1 MNLVELFQR
10 LSLPENDSVKTLN
23 AIPIPECPNLRI
35 AVDIDGYPLLL
46 LPAFGTSNIS
56 TLRNRRLKYLQF
68 EPKVDCKISEGNST
82 SFQQFSLI
90 TFESSDKVLQEYFL
104 RISETFI
111 KSMQSKETYRDAV
124 ETLNRYI
131 EVFRALSDPPTNT
144 AQGLWAEIFLIEYSG
159 NPKILLSYWHNF
171 PEEKFDF
178 DAGEEKIE
186 VKSTSGFERIH
197 EFSSEQLN
205 PSPSNQV
212 LIASLFT
219 RQTNSGKSIQE
230 LMQAIA
236 SKIQDDNELVEKLN
250 SVVGK
255 TLGSTLDQS
264 IRIKFDYQAAK
275 SSLRFY
281 KHQDISKV
289 EKVYIPTEVSGVRYK
304 SDLSSIKSV
313 DLSNFI
319 TKASLFRGIVN

>member
-10 LSLPENDSVKTLN
+10 LSLPENESAKTIN
-23 AIPIPECPNLRI
+23 AIPIPEYPNFRI
-35 AVDIDGYPLLL
+35 AVDIYGYPLLL

-68 EPKVDCKISEGNST
+68 EPKVDCKISEGNAT

-104 RISETFI
+104 QISETFI
-111 KSMQSKETYRDAV
+111 KSMQSKETYREAV

-131 EVFRALSDPPTNT
+131 EVFRALTDTPTNT
-144 AQGLWAEIFLIEYSG
+144 VQGLWAEIFFIENSSD
-159 NPKILLSYWHNF
+159 PKRLLSYWHNS

-178 DAGEEKIE
+178 NAGEEKIE

-212 LIASLFT
+212 LVASLFT

-230 LMQAIA
+230 LMQNIA
-236 SKIQDDNELVEKLN
+236 SRIQDGNDLVEKMN
-250 SVVGK
+250 IVVSK
-255 TLGSTLDQS
+255 TLGNSLEQS
-264 IRIKFDYQAAK
+264 VKIKFDYEVSK

-313 DLSNFI
+313 DLSTFKI
-319 TKASLFRGIVN
+319 KGSLFRGISN